1 MQQFNMRLAIQR
13 AATFFYFSSTIKP
26 LHFEHETKGR
36 KKTKKKQKIVLS
48 IDPFVQYDNQQEFR
62 QKENG
67 RETLS
72 ERTLPDSIDKFPE
85 MHNVFYFNF
94 RQNKKAMNR
103 GLSFFSLPSSFEWF
117 DPLKKKCATQEIR
130 NSFFFFFSI
139 FGWIV
144 GETLSSHL
152 KNAAAL
158 NPTLETHFPSGKK
171 REYPTI
177 LDSLDVKVVLF
188 VI

>member
-36 KKTKKKQKIVLS
+36 KKTKKKQKIVSS

-72 ERTLPDSIDKFPE
+72 ERTLPDSIDKFLE

-94 RQNKKAMNR
+94 RQNKKAMN
-103 GLSFFSLPSSFEWF
+103 LSFFSLPSSFEWF
-117 DPLKKKCATQEIR
+117 DPLKKNAQHKKSEIPF
-130 NSFFFFFSI
+130 SFFF
-139 FGWIV
+139 
-144 GETLSSHL
+144 
-152 KNAAAL
+152 
-158 NPTLETHFPSGKK
+158 
-171 REYPTI
+171 
-177 LDSLDVKVVLF
+177 LF
-188 VI
+188 LAE